1 MIQMANDN
9 GERHL
14 TLPKSKKM
22 EISIEFVFPTRLAK
36 QKRFSALVNVEKWPK
51 L

>member
-1 MIQMANDN
+1 MANDN
-9 GERHL
+9 KERHL
-14 TLPKSKKM
+14 TLLKIKKM
-22 EISIEFVFPTRLAK
+22 EISIEFFFPTRLVK